1 MATTDTSALGALL
14 KRLYSPEEIGNLIN
28 LESPVLARCAAEGSA
43 QLGGSGFYF
52 PVRVEANEGHSYIAE
67 TGDLPAARSSTV
79 LTALVTPK
87 IQAGVAQVSGL
98 AKAVSSGN
106 AMAFAR
112 AFDEQVQT
120 LIAAMTAYR
129 EGVFFRDGTGVLTQF
144 NGAVATSAGPHT
156 VDDVSHLREGMY
168 VDILDQGD
176 NSTRHDTAAKIT
188 AIDWV
193 NRTVTFSASVAAA
206 VDDNDYI
213 LITGASQTGTTSG
226 TMYEPIGVEGALL
239 TSGSYLGIDR
249 GTYSNW
255 QANAMTVS
263 AFLDEDVLMR
273 ALTRVTQESGIQRS
287 GMRGKMMGVL
297 HPQQLDILFKLA
309 IPRMHFTGNSF
320 DLGYGGD
327 SDIKFG
333 GVGFCTSYQAP
344 TAKGYIGD
352 WSAFK
357 TFYTP
362 NGQLHV
368 DSEYNGSAL
377 KWVATKDVGLM
388 FVKSYHAFACKNP
401 QKFIRLASLTEG
413 SR

>member
-1 MATTDTSALGALL
+1 MATTDTSALGSLL
-14 KRLYSPEEIGNLIN
+14 KRLYSPEEITNLIN
-28 LESPVLARCAAEGSA
+28 LESPVLAQCAAEGSA

-52 PVRVEANEGHSYIAE
+52 PVRVEANEGHSYITE

-79 LTALVTPK
+79 LTAVVSPV
-87 IQAGVAQVSGL
+87 IHAGVAQVSGL

-120 LIAAMTAYR
+120 LLSAMAAYR
-129 EGVFFRDGTGVLTQF
+129 EGAFFRDGSGVLTQF

-156 VDDVSHLREGMY
+156 VDDVANLREGMY
-168 VDILDQGD
+168 VDIVDQGD
-176 NSTRHDTAAKIT
+176 GTTRHDTAAKIT

-193 NRTVTFSASVAAA
+193 NRTVTFSAAVAAA

-213 LITGASQTGTTSG
+213 FITGASQDANTD
-226 TMYEPIGVEGALL
+226 YEPIGVEGALL
-239 TSGSYLGIDR
+239 TSGTYLGLSR
-249 GTYSNW
+249 STYSNW

-273 ALTRVTQESGIQRS
+273 ALTRITQESGIGRS
-287 GMRGKMMGVL
+287 SQGFKGVL

-309 IPRMHFTGNSF
+309 IPRVQFTGGGSF
-320 DLGYGGD
+320 DLGYQGD
-327 SDIKFG
+327 SSIRFG
-333 GVGFCTSYQAP
+333 GLSFVTSYLCP
-344 TAKGYIGD
+344 TDKAYIGD
-352 WSAFK
+352 WSKFN
-357 TFYTP
+357 TLYTP
-362 NGQLHV
+362 NGHMHI

-401 QKFIRLASLTEG
+401 QRFIRLSSITEG
-413 SR
+413 AR